1 MVGEG
6 GWWGMDLLGRNG
18 QDASSEPESQVRHG
32 AKGRRIRT
40 VMQEMMFK
48 AARMIKHA
56 GRWILGLG
64 ESDSGFAVFERHYG
78 QLKTA

>member
-1 MVGEG
+1 M
-6 GWWGMDLLGRNG
+6 
-18 QDASSEPESQVRHG
+18 H
-32 AKGRRIRT
+32 
-40 VMQEMMFK
+40 EMMFK

>member
-1 MVGEG
+1 M
-6 GWWGMDLLGRNG
+6 
-18 QDASSEPESQVRHG
+18 H
-32 AKGRRIRT
+32 
-40 VMQEMMFK
+40 EMMFK

-64 ESDSGFAVFERHYG
+64 ESGSGFALFERHDG